1 MQWRWNYKSLWA
13 GFVFTISR
21 IWAVQQG
28 ILHRFLHS
36 TVWKRVFKLST
47 DRAIPMAW
55 WFEHAKTCLLTW
67 LHRREFTWWF
77 DWNRMPSVA
86 SDNGMVTSVTLLKMA
101 WCLRWL
107 TDNGMVSSV
116 TLLTMAWWPVRW
128 LYRHWHGDFGDF
140 TENGMVYS
148 VTYRQW
154 HGEVTLHT
162 LTWWLRWLYR
172 KWHGVFGDLQT
183 MAWWL
188 RLLYWQW
195 HSDRWLYRHWH
206 SDFGDFTDNGMV
218 TSVNLQTLTWW
229 LWWLYRQRHDD
240 FGDLIVLIRQQPI
253 YHNC

>member
-67 LHRREFTWWF
+67 LHRWEFTWWF
-77 DWNRMPSVA
+77 DWKPN
-86 SDNGMVTSVTLLKMA
+86 DECG
-101 WCLRWL
+101 LRQ
-107 TDNGMVSSV
+107 
-116 TLLTMAWWPVRW
+116 
-128 LYRHWHGDFGDF
+128 WHGDFGDF
-140 TENGMVYS
+140 TENGMVTS

-154 HGEVTLHT
+154 HGDFGDFTDNGMVTSEVTLQT

-206 SDFGDFTDNGMV
+206 SDFGDFTDNGMM
-218 TSVNLQTLTWW
+218 TSVT
-229 LWWLYRQRHDD
+229 
-240 FGDLIVLIRQQPI
+240 
-253 YHNC
+253 